1 MSITEA
7 PRLSFPKCT
16 KQKGF
21 FFPMCNPRRREKSLD
36 RASEQKA
43 DTKKKKAPLANN
55 SKLLKNKKKYFRIS
69 FSTKTAVTR
78 AISFTYLACH
88 SVSVTEVS
96 VSLCLQHSQPD
107 SAPGL
112 HHYQVIIIPNISP
125 AGATNQEAII
135 II

>member
-1 MSITEA
+1 MYKTE
-7 PRLSFPKCT
+7 RF
-16 KQKGF
+16 F
-21 FFPMCNPRRREKSLD
+21 FFPCATQEEEKKVWTEHLN
-36 RASEQKA
+36 RKRIQ
-43 DTKKKKAPLANN
+43 KKKKAPLANN